1 MTYGWVQQGPF
12 RSPAEQG
19 LAAVSPE
26 RRGVKEKGRAHY
38 ELLIRPDGPL
48 AAEIGL
54 FAETLRDRWRSQGN
68 DGPQIQLASFQA
80 WESMEPTLIRW
91 IQRVCSDTTCFSL
104 PLNNFGGIPPSTIC
118 LRINDSSRLTQL
130 MGKLRVIEGYIDNG
144 DGQPVTWNPRPQLSL
159 GGPVPAQSYTEAVRA
174 YSGMEFSASLRVH
187 RMVLRK
193 AEASGQAHIVNIFP
207 FHP

>member
-19 LAAVSPE
+19 TAAVSPE
-26 RRGVKEKGRAHY
+26 RKGEKTRGRVHY
-38 ELLIRPDGPL
+38 ELLIRPDGPM
-48 AAEIGL
+48 AAEIAL
-54 FAETLRDRWRSQGN
+54 FSDTLRDRWRSQGS
-68 DGPQIQLASFQA
+68 DGPHILLATFQA

-130 MGKLRVIEGYIDNG
+130 MAKLHVIEDYIDNG
-144 DGQPVTWNPRPQLSL
+144 DGQPVNWNARPQLSL
-159 GGPVPAQSYTEAVRA
+159 GGPLPVRDYPDAMRA
-174 YSGMEFSASLRVH
+174 YAGMEYSASLRVN
-187 RMVLRK
+187 RMVLK
-193 AEASGQAHIVNIFP
+193 KTESSGQAHIVNIFP